1 MTRTAARTRA
11 AGATVALLAASVALH
26 ALLVS
31 GLAGRLGTPAARP
44 PSDPA
49 TVEVVIVTPPAAAAP
64 ALAAAPPLAQ
74 APAAAPRRPP
84 PRPKPAAR
92 APAATAAITEP
103 PAAPAVVA
111 DAAAAADAGEV
122 AEVAASAAPPADPQV
137 APVPVPDAPAD
148 TAPPLASAEPATTPV
163 AAPPAA
169 ALPALPGTRH
179 QRFKVYWGEFTD
191 AVSVARL
198 EYRLVNDGDRYEL
211 RTAGEAEGLLSL
223 VYSGTLT
230 QSSTGRLGPAGLQ
243 PVRYAETRG
252 KRPERAVA
260 FDPDAGRLLPVG
272 RDPVPLPAGTQD
284 RLSVFYQIG
293 LIVRAEPARFV
304 AGIGFDLPVATL
316 REVRTERFVVIGTEM
331 LVVPGGPVHALHLS
345 RPAPPGTDDPRIDL
359 WLGYDFEMLP
369 VRLRIEDAGRRVL
382 DQVIDLG
389 G

>member
-1 MTRTAARTRA
+1 
-11 AGATVALLAASVALH
+11 
-26 ALLVS
+26 
-31 GLAGRLGTPAARP
+31 
-44 PSDPA
+44 
-49 TVEVVIVTPPAAAAP
+49 
-64 ALAAAPPLAQ
+64 
-74 APAAAPRRPP
+74 
-84 PRPKPAAR
+84 
-92 APAATAAITEP
+92 
-103 PAAPAVVA
+103 
-111 DAAAAADAGEV
+111 
-122 AEVAASAAPPADPQV
+122 
-137 APVPVPDAPAD
+137 
-148 TAPPLASAEPATTPV
+148 
-163 AAPPAA
+163 
-169 ALPALPGTRH
+169 
-179 QRFKVYWGEFTD
+179 VYWGEFTE

-293 LIVRAEPARFV
+293 LIVRAEPSRFV
-304 AGIGFDLPVATL
+304 AGIGFDLPVATM
-316 REVRTERFVVIGTEM
+316 REVRTERFVVVGAEM

-345 RPAPPGTDDPRIDL
+345 RPPPPGTDDPRIDL

>member
-11 AGATVALLAASVALH
+11 AGATIALLAASVALH

-31 GLAGRLGTPAARP
+31 GLAGRLGTPASRT
-44 PSDPA
+44 PSDLA
-49 TVEVVIVTPPAAAAP
+49 TVEVVIVAPPAPAPAIAAASPPAPPPAAV
-64 ALAAAPPLAQ
+64 
-74 APAAAPRRPP
+74 PRRPP
-84 PRPKPAAR
+84 PRPKPTAR
-92 APAATAAITEP
+92 APVATAAITEP
-103 PAAPAVVA
+103 PAAPAVVSSPA
-111 DAAAAADAGEV
+111 EAADAGEV
-122 AEVAASAAPPADPQV
+122 TEVAASAAPPADPRT
-137 APVPVPDAPAD
+137 APVPSTETPAE
-148 TAPPLASAEPATTPV
+148 TASPV
-163 AAPPAA
+163 AAAEPTPTPLAAAPAA

-304 AGIGFDLPVATL
+304 AGIGFDLPVATM
-316 REVRTERFVVIGTEM
+316 REVRTERFVVVGAEM

-345 RPAPPGTDDPRIDL
+345 RAPPPGTDDPRIDL